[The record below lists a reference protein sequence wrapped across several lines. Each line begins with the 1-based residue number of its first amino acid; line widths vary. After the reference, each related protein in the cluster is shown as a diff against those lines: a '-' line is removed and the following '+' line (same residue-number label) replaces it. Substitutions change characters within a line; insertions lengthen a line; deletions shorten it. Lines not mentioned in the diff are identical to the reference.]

1 MVNILQSIS
10 KQLEE
15 MVEEKKVFKS
25 GKLFKCILGLNEI
38 ESNVFSYLLKH
49 DNVITMDL
57 TGVFNKD
64 RSSIQR
70 ALIQLNKLDIIEKR
84 SMSLKE
90 FNEKS
95 DKGET
100 NKRGYL
106 YVYGAKELE
115 TIKEQLRGLLDRWY
129 KSMSGY
135 IENLDSTFD
144 CYEKQGELC

>member
-1 MVNILQSIS
+1 
-10 KQLEE
+10 

-25 GKLFKCILGLNEI
+25 GKLFKCILGLNVI

-49 DNVITMDL
+49 DNVTTKKL

-70 ALIQLNKLDIIEKR
+70 ALMQLDALDIIEKR

-90 FNEKS
+90 FNEKFGE
-95 DKGET
+95 GET

-106 YVYGAKELE
+106 YVYGAKDLE
-115 TIKEQLRGLLDRWY
+115 TVKVQLRDLLDRWH
-129 KSMSGY
+129 KSMVNY
-135 IENLDSTFD
+135 IENLDSIFD
-144 CYEKQGELC
+144 CYEKDGETC

>member
-1 MVNILQSIS
+1 LESIS
-10 KQLEE
+10 KQLED

-25 GKLFKCILGLNEI
+25 GKLFKCILGLNVI

-49 DNVITMDL
+49 ENVTTMKL

-70 ALIQLNKLDIIEKR
+70 ALMQLDALDIIEKR

-90 FNEKS
+90 FNEKFGE
-95 DKGET
+95 GET

-106 YVYGAKELE
+106 YVYCAKDLE
-115 TIKEQLRGLLDRWY
+115 TVKVQLRDLLDRWH
-129 KSMSGY
+129 KSMVNY
-135 IENLDSTFD
+135 IENLDSIFD
-144 CYEKQGELC
+144 CYEKDGETC

>member
-1 MVNILQSIS
+1 MESITE
-10 KQLEE
+10 QLKD

-25 GKLFKCILGLNEI
+25 GKLFKCILGLNVI

-49 DNVITMDL
+49 DNVTTMDL
-57 TGVFNKD
+57 TGVFKKD

-70 ALIQLNKLDIIEKR
+70 ALLQLNELGVIEKE

-90 FNEKS
+90 FNEKL
-95 DKGET
+95 DKRDT

-106 YVYGAKELE
+106 YVYGAKDLE
-115 TIKEQLRGLLDRWY
+115 TIKEQLRDLLDRWY
-129 KSMSGY
+129 DSMSGY

-144 CYEKQGELC
+144 CYEKNGELC

>member
-1 MVNILQSIS
+1 MI
-10 KQLEE
+10 
-15 MVEEKKVFKS
+15 EEKKVFKS
-25 GKLFKCILGLNEI
+25 GKLFKCILGLNVI

-49 DNVITMDL
+49 DNVTTMEL
-57 TGVFNKD
+57 TGVFKKD

-70 ALIQLNKLDIIEKR
+70 ALMQLSDLDIIGKR

-90 FNEKS
+90 FSEKLG
-95 DKGET
+95 KGET

-106 YVYGAKELE
+106 YVYGAKDLE
-115 TIKEQLRGLLDRWY
+115 TIKDQLRGLLDKWY

>member
-1 MVNILQSIS
+1 MESIS
-10 KQLEE
+10 KQLED

-25 GKLFKCILGLNEI
+25 GKLFKCILGLNVI

-49 DNVITMDL
+49 DNVTTMEL

-70 ALIQLNKLDIIEKR
+70 ALMQLSALDIIKKR

-90 FNEKS
+90 FNEKLGQGGS
-95 DKGET
+95 

-106 YVYGAKELE
+106 YVYGAKDLE
-115 TIKEQLRGLLDRWY
+115 TVRVQLRDLLDRWY
-129 KSMSGY
+129 KQL
-135 IENLDSTFD
+135 NDLFDSWDSNEVIFS
-144 CYEKQGELC
+144 

>member
-1 MVNILQSIS
+1 
-10 KQLEE
+10 

-25 GKLFKCILGLNEI
+25 GKLFKCILGLNVI

-49 DNVITMDL
+49 DNVTTMKL

-70 ALIQLNKLDIIEKR
+70 ALIHLNDLGIIEKR

-90 FNEKS
+90 FSEKFS
-95 DKGET
+95 ERDT

-106 YVYGAKELE
+106 YIYGAKGLE
-115 TIKEQLRGLLDRWY
+115 TIKDQLRGLLDRWY
-129 KSMSGY
+129 NSMSGY
-135 IENLDSTFD
+135 IDKLDSTFD
-144 CYEKQGELC
+144 CYEKKGELC

>member
-1 MVNILQSIS
+1 LESITE
-10 KQLEE
+10 QLKD

-25 GKLFKCILGLNEI
+25 GKLFKCILGLNVI

-49 DNVITMDL
+49 DNVTTMDL
-57 TGVFNKD
+57 TGVFKKD

-70 ALIQLNKLDIIEKR
+70 ALLQLNELGVIEKE

-90 FNEKS
+90 FNEKL
-95 DKGET
+95 DKGDT

-106 YVYGAKELE
+106 YVYGAKDLE
-115 TIKEQLRGLLDRWY
+115 TIKEQLRDLLDRWY
-129 KSMSGY
+129 DSMSGY

-144 CYEKQGELC
+144 CYEKNGELC